1 MEFMLLFV
9 DRERGEPAGMAELKQ
24 LAGELASRGKL
35 KRAVRLRTAA
45 EGARVRVT
53 GGKPFVSDGPFAETK
68 EVVGGFW
75 IVDAASRDE
84 AIALAKRAFESGE
97 PRPAERKGNVEVHP
111 LAFRFTFPDSGAGT
125 PFLLAF
131 QMEPGHRLARPG
143 LAADDARM
151 QEMTAFGEELVRQRV
166 LFDTAPLTDAPPP
179 ARIVTR
185 GVKTLVTDGPFAET
199 KEAIGGYSLVRV
211 ADRAA
216 AIELTKRYPHARW
229 GPVEV
234 REIAS
239 LDLG

>member
-9 DRERGEPAGMAELKQ
+9 DRERGEPAGRAELKQ
-24 LAGELASRGKL
+24 LAGELASAGKL
-35 KRAVRLRTAA
+35 RTAVRLRPAG
-45 EGARVRVT
+45 EGARVRVRD
-53 GGKPFVSDGPFAETK
+53 GNALVSDGPYAESQ

-75 IVDAASRDE
+75 ILEAASRDE
-84 AIALAKRAFESGE
+84 AIALARRAFETGE
-97 PRPAERKGNVEVHP
+97 PRPAERQAQVEVHP
-111 LAFRFTFPDSGAGT
+111 LSLGRGRYSDSGRGT

-131 QMEPGHRLARPG
+131 RMEPGLVPTPEK
-143 LAADDARM
+143 M
-151 QEMTAFGEELVRQRV
+151 QEMTEFGDALVRRGILV
-166 LFDTAPLTDAPPP
+166 ETAPLTGSPPP

-239 LDLG
+239 LELG